1 MLIYE
6 ILLNDEETIT
16 LNKLDRY
23 NVEHHGT
30 HLSVPKL
37 KPLKHIY
44 PDDEDELLEITKE
57 ISKADD
63 IKVRG
68 KGW

>member
-23 NVEHHGT
+23 NVERHGT

-37 KPLKHIY
+37 KPLKVY

-57 ISKADD
+57 ISKPDD